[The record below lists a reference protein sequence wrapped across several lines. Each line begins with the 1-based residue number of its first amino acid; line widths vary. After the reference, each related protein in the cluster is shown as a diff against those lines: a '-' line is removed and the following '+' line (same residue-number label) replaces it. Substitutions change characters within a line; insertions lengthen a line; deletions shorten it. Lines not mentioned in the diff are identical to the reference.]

1 MPFSTANTS
10 YGLFPAAPCSPNA
23 FSLFGS
29 TSNPRDN
36 HVLCEEFG
44 AILHPSAKQQAK
56 GSRRAGSPLSDNA
69 SYSSSAKSTKSSF
82 KRWFGFN

>member
-44 AILHPSAKQQAK
+44 AILYPSAKQQAK
-56 GSRRAGSPLSDNA
+56 GSRRGSPLSDNA

>member
-1 MPFSTANTS
+1 MSFSTSNTS
-10 YGLFPAAPCSPNA
+10 YGLFPATPCGPNA

-29 TSNPRDN
+29 SSNPRDK

-44 AILHPSAKQQAK
+44 AILYPSAKQHAK
-56 GSRRAGSPLSDNA
+56 GSRTSTLRDNA
-69 SYSSSAKSTKSSF
+69 SYSSSTKSTKSSF